1 MQLIYQFN
9 TELSGYVFKL
19 LNWFT
24 FFMGKFNNQIETVY
38 EFSMIPQDL
47 SGGYTKVTPR
57 Y

>member
-9 TELSGYVFKL
+9 NELSGYVFKL